1 MTRHKAQGATLHILI
16 RLSCEPD
23 HEDNS
28 ENKTRIFR
36 IGT

>member
-1 MTRHKAQGATLHILI
+1 MTRHKTQGATLHIMI
-16 RLSCEPD
+16 RHSSKPD
-23 HEDNS
+23 HKDDL